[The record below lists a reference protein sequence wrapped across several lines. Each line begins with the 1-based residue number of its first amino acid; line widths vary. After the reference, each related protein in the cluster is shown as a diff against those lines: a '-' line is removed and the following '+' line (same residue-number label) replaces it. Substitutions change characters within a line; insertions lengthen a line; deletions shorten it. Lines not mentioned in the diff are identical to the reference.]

1 MSSNALLKHLASGVA
16 SFGSHTEINL
26 SQAGKDLGNRLLG
39 NGELCGII
47 QKTINEME
55 IITIENAAHRELMEK
70 IDRIH
75 DYICQSETARAE
87 KKPEKLLTSE
97 QVMDLLQI
105 SKRTLQ
111 RLRSDEEIGYSL
123 VRGRCR
129 YPLSEVERLMED
141 NRIIDDPQGVDE
153 FKHNH
158 QIKTQKRW
166 KR

>member
-1 MSSNALLKHLASGVA
+1 
-16 SFGSHTEINL
+16 
-26 SQAGKDLGNRLLG
+26 
-39 NGELCGII
+39 
-47 QKTINEME
+47 ME
-55 IITIENAAHRELMEK
+55 IITIENTAHRELMEK

-75 DYICQSETARAE
+75 DYIRQSETMRAE

-97 QVMDLLQI
+97 QMMELLQI

-111 RLRSDEEIGYSL
+111 RLRSDKEIGYSF

-141 NRIIDDPQGVDE
+141 NRIIDDPQGLDE

>member
-1 MSSNALLKHLASGVA
+1 MAVL
-16 SFGSHTEINL
+16 FGSHTEINL
-26 SQAGKDLGNRLLG
+26 SQVGKDLGNRLRR
-39 NGELCGII
+39 NGKLCIII
-47 QKTINEME
+47 QKRKNME

-70 IDRIH
+70 IDRIS
-75 DYICQSETARAE
+75 DYVRQSERERAE
-87 KKPEKLLTSE
+87 KKPERMLTSE
-97 QVMDLLQI
+97 QVMDMLQI

-111 RLRSDEEIGYSL
+111 RLRSNKEISYSF

-141 NRIIDDPQGVDE
+141 NDIISDPKSLDE

-158 QIKTQKRW
+158 QIKTKKTW

>member
-55 IITIENAAHRELMEK
+55 IITIENTAHRELMEK

-75 DYICQSETARAE
+75 DYIRQSETARAE

-111 RLRSDEEIGYSL
+111 RLRSEKEIGYSL

-141 NRIIDDPQGVDE
+141 NRIIDDPQGLDE